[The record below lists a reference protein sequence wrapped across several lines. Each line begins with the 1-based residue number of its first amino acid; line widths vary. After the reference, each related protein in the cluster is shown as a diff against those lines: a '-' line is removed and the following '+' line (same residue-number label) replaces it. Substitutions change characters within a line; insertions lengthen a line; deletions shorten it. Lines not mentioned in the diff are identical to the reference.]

1 MFGSYLHSGS
11 PVQQATNRQAEAVQV
26 AALEREALQA
36 GARGDAQRAN
46 RLWQSIL
53 AQAPDHPRA
62 LRSLSH
68 AAFQAGDR
76 PQARALLERLVAVD
90 GRDVQQWLNLAVV
103 CLAMGDDGGEEAA
116 IRGALTLDAYD
127 LVALLMRSRL
137 YIRQGKRQAAAA
149 ACAAVAAVAPP
160 LQTLAPDLQPA
171 VREALA
177 WHDAYSREFGSYL
190 DDFLAP
196 QLKAL
201 EGEDLRR
208 FRDSLDVMVGRKR
221 RYDSQPA
228 MFHYQGL
235 APVSFF
241 ERSDFPWLDAFEAAT
256 GEIRGEFL
264 AVMGSAEGFSP
275 YINYSDDQP
284 LAQWAEL
291 NRSTSWNAFRLI
303 DNGEPV
309 PGNAARCPR
318 TMALLGGAPQ
328 PDQPGRTPSAMF
340 SVLKPR
346 TRIPPHTGVSNVR
359 LVTHVPLIV
368 PAGCGFRV
376 GNDTRLWD
384 EGKAWVFDD
393 TIEHEAWNDSDQMRV
408 VLIFDIWH
416 PGLSQA
422 ERAMITAMS
431 AGINAF
437 TQTAGG
443 FQL

>member
-1 MFGSYLHSGS
+1 M
-11 PVQQATNRQAEAVQV
+11 QQAYSKQSGVDQASV
-26 AALEREALQA
+26 AALERDALQA
-36 GARGDAQRAN
+36 AARGEDQRAK
-46 RLWQSIL
+46 RLWDSIL
-53 AQAPDHPRA
+53 ALAPAHPRA

-76 PQARALLERLVAVD
+76 VRARALLERLVAAD
-90 GRDVQQWLNLAVV
+90 GREVQQWLNLAVV
-103 CLAMGDDGGEEAA
+103 CLAMQDDEGEEAA
-116 IRGALTLDAYD
+116 IRGALTVDPYD
-127 LVALLMRSRL
+127 LVALVLRSRL

-160 LQTLAPDLQPA
+160 LHTLAPDLQPA

-177 WHDAYSREFGSYL
+177 WHDGYNREFGGYL
-190 DDFLAP
+190 DAFLEP

-201 EGEDLRR
+201 AGENLTR
-208 FRDSLDVMVGRKR
+208 FRDSLDIMLGRKR

-241 ERSDFPWLDAFEAAT
+241 ERADFHWLDAFEAAT
-256 GEIRGEFL
+256 GEIRDEFL
-264 AVMGSAEGFSP
+264 AVMGADDGAQAGFSP
-275 YINYSDDQP
+275 YINYGDDQP

-291 NRSTSWNAFRLI
+291 NRSPSWNAFRLI
-303 DNGEPV
+303 DNGEAV
-309 PGNAARCPR
+309 PGNAQRCPR

-340 SVLKPR
+340 SLLKPR
-346 TRIPPHTGVSNVR
+346 TKIPPHTGVSNVR
-359 LVTHVPLIV
+359 LVTHLPLIV
-368 PAGCGFRV
+368 PPGCGFRV
-376 GNDTRLWD
+376 GNDTRQWE

-393 TIEHEAWNDSDQMRV
+393 TIEHEAWNDSDQLRV

-416 PGLSQA
+416 PQLSQA
-422 ERAMITAMS
+422 ERALITAMS
-431 AGINAF
+431 AGINGF
-437 TQTAGG
+437 TQAAGG

>member
-1 MFGSYLHSGS
+1 M
-11 PVQQATNRQAEAVQV
+11 QQANNSQAGAAQL
-26 AALEREALQA
+26 AALERDALQA
-36 GARGDAQRAN
+36 GARGELQRAN
-46 RLWQSIL
+46 RVWESIL
-53 AQAPDHPRA
+53 ALAPGHPRA

-68 AAFQAGDR
+68 AAFEAGDR
-76 PQARALLERLVAVD
+76 VGARALLERLVAAD
-90 GRDVQQWLNLAVV
+90 GREVQQWLNLAVV
-103 CLAMGDDGGEEAA
+103 CLALEDDAGEEAA
-116 IRGALTLDAYD
+116 IRGALTVDPYD
-127 LVALLMRSRL
+127 LVALVLRSRL

-160 LQTLAPDLQPA
+160 MHMLAPDLKPA

-177 WHDAYSREFGSYL
+177 WHDAYNREFGGYL
-190 DDFLAP
+190 DAFLQPHLNEVA
-196 QLKAL
+196 
-201 EGEDLRR
+201 GENLQR
-208 FRDSLDVMVGRKR
+208 FRDSLDVMLGRKR

-241 ERSDFPWLDAFEAAT
+241 ARGDFSWLDAFEAAT
-256 GEIRGEFL
+256 GEIRDEFL
-264 AVMGSAEGFSP
+264 AVQASRQGFSP
-275 YINYSDDQP
+275 YIDYGDDLP

-291 NRSTSWNAFRLI
+291 NRSPSWSALRLI
-303 DNGEPV
+303 DNGEAV
-309 PGNAARCPR
+309 AANAQRCPR
-318 TMALLGGAPQ
+318 TMALLATAPQ
-328 PDQPGRTPSAMF
+328 PKQPGRTPSAMF

-359 LVTHVPLIV
+359 LVTHLPLIV
-368 PAGCGFRV
+368 PPDCGFRV
-376 GNDTRLWD
+376 GNDTRQWE

-393 TIEHEAWNDSDQMRV
+393 TIEHEAWNDSDQLRV

-416 PGLSQA
+416 PQLSQA
-422 ERAMITAMS
+422 ERALITAMS